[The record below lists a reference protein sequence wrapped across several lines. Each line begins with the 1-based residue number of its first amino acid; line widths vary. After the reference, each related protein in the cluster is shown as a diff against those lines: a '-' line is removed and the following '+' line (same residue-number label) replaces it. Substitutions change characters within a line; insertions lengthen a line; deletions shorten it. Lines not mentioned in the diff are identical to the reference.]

1 MGALSKILCP
11 VLGAL
16 AATAASAEPPPAP
29 MPAVVTT
36 ALPAPRLATVF
47 EIKARLAD
55 GLGLSRMLLESGVA
69 KDDAAEAVRLASGHC
84 GGLGGCNAVVSVSR
98 QLDTGLRVERVVLV
112 GSDGQT
118 VIERRDGRLALN
130 PAAVDAKKAAALI

>member
-1 MGALSKILCP
+1 MGGFTKILCA
-11 VLGAL
+11 AL
-16 AATAASAEPPPAP
+16 TTCTATTVAAETQPAP

-36 ALPAPRLATVF
+36 TLPAPRLATVF